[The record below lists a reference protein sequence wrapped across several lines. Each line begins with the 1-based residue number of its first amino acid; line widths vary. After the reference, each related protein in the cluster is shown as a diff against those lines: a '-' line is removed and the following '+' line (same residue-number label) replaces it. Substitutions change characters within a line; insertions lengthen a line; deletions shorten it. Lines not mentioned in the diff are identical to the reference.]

1 MTSSIVVL
9 AFVASMP
16 SGAAPSQMPPTVA
29 EVVAAIGAAR
39 AGLDRFELEAEVVWS
54 GDKTVRV
61 RVARDGDAARW
72 SRSVSAALGAGQ
84 AFDAMRRDGV
94 GVMVRPEP
102 AAGVGD
108 GVGAAT
114 ISDPSW
120 LLHPKAEVP
129 GHEYLHYL
137 RWNPIDAGVDA
148 TFGLA
153 AELSGGGF
161 QVRAESELVHGVDC
175 WVLDRV
181 APDGQITVS
190 YWIAPSRSW
199 MPARQVLRGGGDSV
213 QIVEVTA
220 WHELE
225 GGHHIPRTGVTT
237 HLDGA
242 GSSSM
247 ALVVRE
253 DGAVAASSVPNLPM
267 AATDIIPAGSTVWDA
282 RAARVQACADARER
296 SPNAR

>member
-39 AGLDRFELEAEVVWS
+39 AGLDRFELEAEVLWS
-54 GDKTVRV
+54 GDKAVRV

-94 GVMVRPEP
+94 GVMVRPES
-102 AAGVGD
+102 VD
-108 GVGAAT
+108 GVGEAT
-114 ISDPSW
+114 IADPSW

-137 RWNPIDAGVDA
+137 CWSPIDAGVDA
-148 TFGLA
+148 TFGLV

-161 QVRAESELVHGVDC
+161 LVRAESELVHGVDC

-190 YWIAPSRSW
+190 YWVAPSRSW
-199 MPARQVLRGGGDSV
+199 MPARQVLRGGGESV
-213 QIVEVTA
+213 QVVEVTA

-225 GGHHIPRTGVTT
+225 SGHHIPRTGVTT

-247 ALVVRE
+247 SLVVRE
-253 DGAVAASSVPNLPM
+253 DGSVAASSLPKLPM
-267 AATDIIPAGSTVWDA
+267 AAIDIIPAGSTVWDA
-282 RAARVQACADARER
+282 RAAQVQACAAAPER
-296 SPNAR
+296 SPNDR